1 MDCADRGWRCFR
13 CLSVVVVESSKEVAV
28 FVVVVVALL
37 VVVHLL
43 SLFPPKTCELKP
55 CDARRTGFG

>member
-13 CLSVVVVESSKEVAV
+13 CLSVVVVESSKKEEGV
-28 FVVVVVALL
+28 FVVVALL